1 MKAIKTITVRLPGLT
16 WERLQEL
23 AESLEE
29 LPSETARGIL
39 KQFLANGNL
48 ARLDEK
54 SSKTE
59 EPSGRDKLH
68 KLIARSREPDPS
80 RLRKR
85 IARNRPATM
94 ADLEELRTGGKR

>member
-39 KQFLANGNL
+39 KQFLANSDY
-48 ARLDEK
+48 AKLDQK
-54 SSKTE
+54 PSKTE
-59 EPSGRDKLH
+59 ELPGTT
-68 KLIARSREPDPS
+68 
-80 RLRKR
+80 RLRER

-94 ADLEELRTGGKR
+94 ADLEALRAEH

>member
-29 LPSETARGIL
+29 LPSETARSIL
-39 KQFLANGNL
+39 KQFLATSSEL
-48 ARLDEK
+48 ALLDEK
-54 SSKTE
+54 SSETE
-59 EPSGRDKLH
+59 EPSPIDRVLKRGAAD
-68 KLIARSREPDPS
+68 PD

>member
-16 WERLQEL
+16 WERLCQL

-39 KQFLANGNL
+39 KQFLAN
-48 ARLDEK
+48 LDYAKLEK

-59 EPSGRDKLH
+59 ELPGT
-68 KLIARSREPDPS
+68 SRIRE
-80 RLRKR
+80 R

-94 ADLEELRTGGKR
+94 ADLEKLRTEDKR